1 MSHRY
6 MLSGSTIKAA
16 ALGQLRLFF
25 IALQFFT
32 RVPVPRWVGFQSE
45 WLQQS
50 ARYYP
55 LVGLFVGL
63 ATSLVYMAA
72 VWFLP
77 QGVAVLLSISAGVYL
92 TGAFHEDG
100 FADVCDGMGG
110 GYTPERIF
118 QIMKDSRIGT
128 YGTVGLGLL
137 LALKA
142 MSLFYMDAATVV
154 GALCAGHSLS
164 RLLSAA
170 LIWRLD
176 YAKEEGKAKP
186 LAQHM
191 ADKEFAIA
199 AATAGLPLLAVGL
212 LGLLSWSALLLGMI
226 AALLATVWL
235 SRLFVRAVGGFTGD
249 CLGAVQ
255 QASEVCFYL
264 GVLCSFT

>member
-1 MSHRY
+1 MSKRY
-6 MLSGSTIKAA
+6 LYSGSTLKTI
-16 ALGQLRLFF
+16 ALEQLRLFF

-32 RVPVPRWVGFQSE
+32 RVPVPSWVGFQPE

-55 LVGLFVGL
+55 LVGLVVGL
-63 ATSLVYMAA
+63 VTSLVYLAA
-72 VWFLP
+72 AWVLP
-77 QGVAVLLSISAGVYL
+77 QGIAVLLSISAGVYL

-100 FADVCDGMGG
+100 FADVCDGIGG

-137 LALKA
+137 LAVKA
-142 MSLFYMDAATVV
+142 MSLFYMDAAAVV

-191 ADKEFAIA
+191 ADSEFTFA
-199 AATAGLPLLAVGL
+199 AVSTLIPLLLVGL
-212 LGLLSWSALLLGMI
+212 LGLLPWSAMLLGI
-226 AALLATVWL
+226 GVALLATVWL
-235 SRLFVRAVGGFTGD
+235 SRLFVRAIGGFTGD

-255 QASEVCFYL
+255 QVSEVFFYL

>member
-1 MSHRY
+1 MDRY
-6 MLSGSTIKAA
+6 LQSGSALKAA

-32 RVPVPRWVGFQSE
+32 RLPVPSWVGFQPE

-55 LVGLFVGL
+55 LVGLVVGL
-63 ATSLVYMAA
+63 TTSLVYLVAA
-72 VWFLP
+72 WVLP

-100 FADVCDGMGG
+100 FADVCDGIGG

-137 LALKA
+137 LAVKA
-142 MSLFYMDAATVV
+142 MALFYMDAATVV
-154 GALCAGHSLS
+154 GALWVGHSVS

-170 LIWRLD
+170 LIWKLD

-191 ADKEFAIA
+191 ASREFAIA
-199 AATAGLPLLAVGL
+199 AATACLPLLVVGL
-212 LGLLSWSALLLGMI
+212 LGLVSWSGMLVGI
-226 AALLATVWL
+226 AAALIATVWL
-235 SRLFVRAVGGFTGD
+235 SRLFVRAIGGFTGD

>member
-1 MSHRY
+1 MSRRY
-6 MLSGSTIKAA
+6 HQSGR
-16 ALGQLRLFF
+16 ALKTVVQEQLRLFF
-25 IALQFFT
+25 VALQFFT
-32 RVPVPRWVGFQSE
+32 RLPIPSWVGFQPE

-55 LVGLFVGL
+55 LVGVVVGL
-63 ATSLVYMAA
+63 ATSLVYLAA
-72 VWFLP
+72 VWALP

-110 GYTPERIF
+110 GYTPDRIF

-128 YGTVGLGLL
+128 YGSVGLGLL
-137 LALKA
+137 LAVKA
-142 MSLFYMDAATVV
+142 MALFYMDAAVVV
-154 GALCAGHSLS
+154 GALCVGHSLS

-191 ADKEFAIA
+191 AGREFAMA
-199 AATAGLPLLAVGL
+199 AATAGLAALIVGL
-212 LGLLSWSALLLGMI
+212 LGLLPWSAMLLGI
-226 AALLATVWL
+226 ILALLATVWL
-235 SRLFVRAVGGFTGD
+235 SRLFVRAIAGFTGD

-255 QASEVCFYL
+255 QVSEVCFYL